1 MLFASVQ
8 KKEPDLESLHSRIES
23 GSIGEAEYESL
34 YDQHFPSDH
43 SQDGGNLIQFFLYLR
58 VCYGHVKWV
67 HGVFSMNKELEIQD
81 KKLKCMYIW
90 VLIKHVIKFSN
101 NLIALD

>member
-43 SQDGGNLIQFFLYLR
+43 SQDGGNLIPFFF
-58 VCYGHVKWV
+58 
-67 HGVFSMNKELEIQD
+67 VFKGMLWACEMGTWCVFHE
-81 KKLKCMYIW
+81 
-90 VLIKHVIKFSN
+90 
-101 NLIALD
+101 

>member
-43 SQDGGNLIQFFLYLR
+43 SQDGGNSFVFKGMLWACETI
-58 VCYGHVKWV
+58 WV
-67 HGVFSMNKELEIQD
+67 HGIFSMNKELEIQD
-81 KKLKCMYIW
+81 KKFKDACIFEYL
-90 VLIKHVIKFSN
+90 SN
-101 NLIALD
+101 T